1 MTNEFDPKGS
11 NSRPMD
17 LKKPLVLRR
26 LSIVSALLLCFLIAA
41 VFFGISIGSTG
52 SSVSESLGTLF
63 HGKGEDTMSHTII
76 WQIRFPRVLLAILV
90 GATLS
95 LGGLVFQALLRNPL
109 AEPYILGISS
119 GSGIGAIIGILAGFS
134 RFPGVSATAFAGSMG
149 TLLLLFVMS
158 SGQTMLKK
166 DTLLLSGVM
175 INAFC
180 AALIMFLMSIT
191 QDSRLHNII
200 FWLMGDLST
209 ADLYQVG
216 ILAAALIPAFILLFY
231 LSNAMNL
238 LLMGRELAQTMGLN
252 IKVATLTLLVA
263 TSFMVSLTVS
273 SCGPIG
279 FVGLVMPHVLR
290 LAFGPDHRVLVPAC
304 IFGGGTYM
312 VLCDLLARTL
322 PDQGEMPAGV
332 ITAMIGVPLFI
343 ILLKKSER

>member
-1 MTNEFDPKGS
+1 V
-11 NSRPMD
+11 SRESMPGRSEPART
-17 LKKPLVLRR
+17 LPERP
-26 LSIVSALLLCFLIAA
+26 LLLKRLFRVSVLLLIFLIAA

-52 SSVSESLGTLF
+52 SGIGETLTTLLA
-63 HGKGEDTMSHTII
+63 GPETDGMRHTII
-76 WQIRFPRVLLAILV
+76 WHIRFPRVILAILV
-90 GATLS
+90 GAALS

-119 GSGIGAIIGILAGFS
+119 GSGIGAIIGILAGFA

-158 SGQTMLKK
+158 SGQTMLKR

-175 INAFC
+175 VNAFC

-191 QDSRLHNII
+191 QDSRLHNIL

-209 ADLYQVG
+209 ADLGQVV
-216 ILAAALIPAFILLFY
+216 ILAVALIPCFGLLFY
-231 LSNAMNL
+231 LSHTMNL

-252 IKVATLTLLVA
+252 IKAATITLLVA

-273 SCGPIG
+273 FCGPVG

-304 IFGGGTYM
+304 ILGGGTYM

-343 ILLKKSER
+343 ILLKRSGP